1 MSVKSKNIVFIMGI
15 FEGHF
20 SGCVEIIKDLVSLGH
35 KVTCYVLDTFAERLE
50 RTGAILKIYSIDKSD
65 IHLPEQAPKI
75 AVNAYLM
82 QKAYGG
88 ILSEAVK
95 EKEKEDILVVD
106 RFFDG
111 RELNKIFRAEKTI
124 IIYTCI
130 LTSYKSENVNKFV
143 NQRIDIFEPINKRF
157 NVQIRDFLSLPS
169 LADANYKLVLT
180 SKQFNTESNQ
190 ISDDSFFFIGP
201 SIENRVVGPID
212 FKKDENKK
220 IIYVSLGT
228 VFNKNIDFYKN
239 VIKAFEDS
247 KEYQVIMS
255 IGKSLNVKDL
265 GQLPNNISAYNY
277 VPQVHILKYID
288 IFICHGGTNSVY
300 EALFQNLPLILIPQQ
315 GDQFAVAES
324 IEKNGAGFTLN
335 KNNITPQILLNSVKK
350 LEENRE
356 KYLLG
361 VKKLVESFNEAR
373 NERKNVYEKLFG

>member
-1 MSVKSKNIVFIMGI
+1 MSVKSKNIVFIIGI

-20 SGCVEIIKDLVSLGH
+20 SGCVDIIKDLVSLGH

-95 EKEKEDILVVD
+95 ENEKEDILVVD

-111 RELNKIFRAEKTI
+111 RELNKIFKAEKTI

-130 LTSYKSENVNKFV
+130 LTSYKFENVNKFV
-143 NQRIDIFEPINKRF
+143 KQRIEIFEPINKRF
-157 NVQIRDFLSLPS
+157 NVQIRDFLNLIY

-180 SKQFNTESNQ
+180 SKQFNIESSQ

-201 SIENRVVGPID
+201 SIENRAMVPFD

-220 IIYVSLGT
+220 LIYISLGT

-239 VIKAFEDS
+239 VIKAFGDS

-255 IGKSLNVKDL
+255 IGKSLNLKDL
-265 GQLPNNISAYNY
+265 GELPNNISAYNY
-277 VPQVHILKYID
+277 VPQVQILKYID

-300 EALFQNLPLILIPQQ
+300 EALFQNLPLISIPQE
-315 GDQFAVAES
+315 GDQFAVADS
-324 IEKNGAGFTLN
+324 VEKNGAGFTLN
-335 KNNITPQILLNSVKK
+335 KNNITPEILLNSVKK
-350 LEENRE
+350 MEENKE
-356 KYLLG
+356 KYLIG

-373 NERKNVYEKLFG
+373 NERKKVYEKLFG